1 MLKKIWK
8 GFSWIE
14 IGTALLLF
22 ALVVVLTLPSFSRF
36 QCLSRQSEV
45 KFELLR
51 ILAAATLYKTEHAHF
66 PTMDQLM
73 ESGRVKLLKAHYSY
87 EIALSQDG
95 TKIWVTGFG
104 KPESKVAGDKWRI
117 DMSKNLES
125 LHDVCERPN

>member
-45 KFELLR
+45 KFELMR
-51 ILAAATLYKTEHAHF
+51 ILAAASLYKTEHGHY
-66 PTMDQLM
+66 PTMPQLV
-73 ESGRVKLLKAHYSY
+73 ESGRVKLRKAHYSY
-87 EIALSQDG
+87 EIQVSQDG
-95 TKIWVTGFG
+95 TKVWVIGMG
-104 KPESKVAGDKWRI
+104 KPESKVAGDKWRVDI
-117 DMSKNLES
+117 DKNLES
-125 LHDVCERPN
+125 LHDTCERQN